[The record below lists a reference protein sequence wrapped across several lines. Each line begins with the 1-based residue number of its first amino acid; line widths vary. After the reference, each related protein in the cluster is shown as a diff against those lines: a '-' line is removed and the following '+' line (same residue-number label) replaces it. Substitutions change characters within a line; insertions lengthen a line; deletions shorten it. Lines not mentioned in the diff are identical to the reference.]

1 MNIQNFKAIRT
12 KSEEADDYPNVVVQ
26 NGHLWRVIECRNAIQ
41 WIIQLNGGKKH
52 GRARW
57 RNRSYCRTK
66 NVLIEL
72 LRSYTGETDP
82 NKLAMLETLPERIGV
97 AE

>member
-1 MNIQNFKAIRT
+1 MNIQNIKAIGT
-12 KSEEADDYPNVVVQ
+12 KSEESDDYPHVVAQ

-41 WIIQLNGGKKH
+41 WIIQLNGGKNH

-66 NVLIEL
+66 RTLIEL
-72 LRSYTGETDP
+72 LRSYTAEIDP
-82 NKLAMLETLPERIGV
+82 NQLAVLVALPDRIGG
-97 AE
+97 AA